1 MDTEKLKLRKGLNVI
16 ITTPGRL
23 LYHLKNTKG
32 IDFTPL
38 KTIIFDEADLLL
50 NMGFERDIKECL
62 REIIKK
68 ELPPDDERI
77 KEEFELNPDMFKK
90 YKIFLISAT
99 IDNKIRKLSNYLM
112 KGFKAVGF
120 EQKTNKDD
128 EEKSHTLLCCF
139 NNREW

>member
-77 KEEFELNPDMFKK
+77 KEENHNPTLGIVLCDDTDEDIAKYSVLNGNEQLFASK
-90 YKIFLISAT
+90 YKL
-99 IDNKIRKLSNYLM
+99 YLPSEEEL
-112 KGFKAVGF
+112 KA
-120 EQKTNKDD
+120 EIENQKTMFYIQ
-128 EEKSHTLLCCF
+128 H
-139 NNREW
+139 